1 VSEQKPETKKKGCL
15 GCSLPVAI
23 TIIVIALVLFIVGF
37 LAGPLGQ
44 SFFKGINMPDWL
56 KVPTPSVELP
66 AEAIFHIGPLSVT
79 NTILTAWITIIVLAV
94 ILIGLGMRSKLIPGR
109 FQGMIESALE
119 WVYNLCK
126 DVAGEKTGPRLFPI
140 IVTIFLFVLF
150 NAWMGLI
157 PGYGSLLANRPTLEV
172 NSAAAIEEVNKEYES
187 VYEFKLEL
195 PTIEPTVGDLVTNIL
210 AEEKKTPEV
219 GMKLHEENIQIVI
232 KEISNGEVVR
242 VALTPQVPLLRGANT
257 DINTPLAVALI
268 SFVFVTYM
276 GLASGAGGFLK
287 GFFNGERFTRGL
299 GKLFTGKV
307 KGAFGDIG
315 YGLIDGFVGIL
326 ELVSYI
332 FRIFSFTFRLFGN
345 MTGGEILVLM
355 FLFLFPFVIVLP
367 IYGLELLVGA
377 VQALIFSGLTLVFAT
392 IAGQAHGEEHH

>member
-1 VSEQKPETKKKGCL
+1 MAEEKPESKRKGCL
-15 GCSLPVAI
+15 GCSLPIAI
-23 TIIVIALVLFIVGF
+23 TITVLALALFIVGF

-44 SFFKGINMPDWL
+44 SFFKGISMPEWL
-56 KVPTPSVELP
+56 TVPTPHVELP
-66 AEAIFHIGPLSVT
+66 AEVLFHIGPLAIT
-79 NTILTAWITIIVLAV
+79 NTIITSWITIIVIAA
-94 ILIGLGMRSKLIPGR
+94 ILIVVSSRGKLVPGR
-109 FQGMIESALE
+109 FQGLVESALE

-126 DVAGEKTGPRLFPI
+126 DVAGEKAGPRLFPVI
-140 IVTIFLFVLF
+140 LTIFLFVLF

-157 PGYGSLLANRPTLEV
+157 PGFGS
-172 NSAAAIEEVNKEYES
+172 
-187 VYEFKLEL
+187 
-195 PTIEPTVGDLVTNIL
+195 IL
-210 AEEKKTPEV
+210 AHTEE
-219 GMKLHEENIQIVI
+219 G
-232 KEISNGEVVR
+232 S
-242 VALTPQVPLLRGANT
+242 VPLLRGANT
-257 DINTPLAVALI
+257 DINTPLAIALI
-268 SFVFVTYM
+268 SFVFVTYL
-276 GLASGAGGFLK
+276 GLASGVGGFLK
-287 GFFNGERFTRGL
+287 GFFNFGRFFRGW

-315 YGLIDGFVGIL
+315 YGFIDAFVGIL

>member
-1 VSEQKPETKKKGCL
+1 MAEQKPVAKKKGCL
-15 GCSLPVAI
+15 GCSLPLAI
-23 TIIVIALVLFIVGF
+23 MLTVLALALFIVGF

-44 SFFKGINMPDWL
+44 SFFKGLNMPEWL

-66 AEAIFHIGPLSVT
+66 AEVLFHLGPLPVT
-79 NTILTAWITIIVLAV
+79 NTILTSWITIAVLAM
-94 ILIGLGMRSKLIPGR
+94 ILIGLSSRSKLVPGR

-126 DVAGEKTGPRLFPI
+126 DVAGEKSGPRLFPV

-157 PGYGSLLANRPTLEV
+157 PGFGSILVHT
-172 NSAAAIEEVNKEYES
+172 EEGS
-187 VYEFKLEL
+187 
-195 PTIEPTVGDLVTNIL
+195 
-210 AEEKKTPEV
+210 
-219 GMKLHEENIQIVI
+219 
-232 KEISNGEVVR
+232 
-242 VALTPQVPLLRGANT
+242 VPLLRGANT
-257 DINTPLAVALI
+257 DINTPLAIAII
-268 SFVFVTYM
+268 SFLFVTYL
-276 GLASGAGGFLK
+276 GLASGGFGFLK
-287 GFFNGERFTRGL
+287 QFFNGERFSRGL
-299 GKLFTGKV
+299 GKLFTGKA
-307 KGAFGDIG
+307 KGAFGDIF
-315 YGLIDGFVGIL
+315 YGLIDGFVGLL

-392 IAGQAHGEEHH
+392 IAGTPHGEEHH

>member
-1 VSEQKPETKKKGCL
+1 VSEQKPETKRKGCL
-15 GCSLPVAI
+15 GCSLPIAI
-23 TIIVIALVLFIVGF
+23 TIIVLALALFIIGF

-44 SFFKGINMPDWL
+44 SFFKGINMPEWL

-66 AEAIFHIGPLSVT
+66 AEVIFHLGPLPVT
-79 NTILTAWITIIVLAV
+79 NTILTSWLTIAVLAI
-94 ILIGLGMRSKLIPGR
+94 ILIGLSSRSKLVPGR
-109 FQGMIESALE
+109 FQGLIESALE

-126 DVAGEKTGPRLFPI
+126 DVAGEKTGPRLFPV

-157 PGYGSLLANRPTLEV
+157 PGFGS
-172 NSAAAIEEVNKEYES
+172 
-187 VYEFKLEL
+187 
-195 PTIEPTVGDLVTNIL
+195 IL
-210 AEEKKTPEV
+210 AHTEE
-219 GMKLHEENIQIVI
+219 G
-232 KEISNGEVVR
+232 S
-242 VALTPQVPLLRGANT
+242 VPLLRGANT
-257 DINTPLAVALI
+257 DINTPLAIALI
-268 SFVFVTYM
+268 SFIFVTYL

-287 GFFNGERFTRGL
+287 GFFNGERLTRGF
-299 GKLFTGKV
+299 GKLFTGKF

-315 YGLIDGFVGIL
+315 YGFIDGFVGIL
-326 ELVSYI
+326 EFVSYI

>member
-1 VSEQKPETKKKGCL
+1 VAEQKPASKKKGCL
-15 GCSLPVAI
+15 GCSFPVLI
-23 TIIVIALVLFIVGF
+23 TLTVLALALFIIGF
-37 LAGPLGQ
+37 LSGPLGQ
-44 SFFKGINMPDWL
+44 SFFKGINMPEWL

-66 AEAIFHIGPLSVT
+66 AEVLFHIGSGTPVLIFGQQIYPFPIT
-79 NTILTAWITIIVLAV
+79 NTLITSWLTIIILAI
-94 ILIGLGMRSKLIPGR
+94 ILIGLGMHNKLIPGR
-109 FQGMIESALE
+109 FQGLIESALE

-126 DVAGEKTGPRLFPI
+126 DVAGEKVGPRYFPI

-157 PGYGSLLANRPTLEV
+157 PGFGS
-172 NSAAAIEEVNKEYES
+172 
-187 VYEFKLEL
+187 
-195 PTIEPTVGDLVTNIL
+195 IL
-210 AEEKKTPEV
+210 AHTEEGT
-219 GMKLHEENIQIVI
+219 
-232 KEISNGEVVR
+232 
-242 VALTPQVPLLRGANT
+242 VPLLRGANT
-257 DINTPLAVALI
+257 DINTPLAIALI
-268 SFVFVTYM
+268 SFVFVVYL
-276 GLASGAGGFLK
+276 GFASTGFSFLK
-287 GFFNGERFTRGL
+287 QFFNFGRFFRGW

-315 YGLIDGFVGIL
+315 YGFIDAFVGVL
-326 ELVSYI
+326 ELVSFI

-392 IAGQAHGEEHH
+392 IASTPHEGEHH

>member
-1 VSEQKPETKKKGCL
+1 MAEQKPESKRKGCL
-15 GCSLPVAI
+15 GCSFPVLI
-23 TIIVIALVLFIVGF
+23 TLTVLALALFIVGF

-44 SFFKGINMPDWL
+44 SFFKGINMPEWL

-66 AEAIFHIGPLSVT
+66 AEVLFHLGPLPVT
-79 NTILTAWITIIVLAV
+79 NTILTSWITIVVLAI
-94 ILIGLGMRSKLIPGR
+94 ILIFLSSRSKLVPGR
-109 FQGMIESALE
+109 FQGLIESALE

-126 DVAGEKTGPRLFPI
+126 DVAGEKAGPRLFPV

-150 NAWMGLI
+150 NAWMGLV
-157 PGYGSLLANRPTLEV
+157 PGFGS
-172 NSAAAIEEVNKEYES
+172 
-187 VYEFKLEL
+187 
-195 PTIEPTVGDLVTNIL
+195 IL
-210 AEEKKTPEV
+210 AHTEE
-219 GMKLHEENIQIVI
+219 G
-232 KEISNGEVVR
+232 S
-242 VALTPQVPLLRGANT
+242 VPLLRGANT
-257 DINTPLAVALI
+257 DINTPLAIALI
-268 SFVFVTYM
+268 SFVFVTYL
-276 GLASGAGGFLK
+276 GLASGGFGFLK
-287 GFFNGERFTRGL
+287 QFFNFGRFFRGW

-315 YGLIDGFVGIL
+315 YGFIDSFVGIL

-392 IAGQAHGEEHH
+392 IASTPHEEEHH